1 MQLNMHSHKRV
12 SLSDAEMSSRLFQLA
27 DYITHNYA
35 TLKSTATLYSN
46 SYNPGSMTHFQ
57 PYAQAPASF
66 IPESWHGEYLSPS
79 TITYHTTSLVRPTP
93 LKASHSSSASA
104 NLWKSTNQS
113 NSVDAVPIVRNI
125 PVDKIKRKADQVST
139 EEHTLPSVDFAHSAS
154 SSGSD
159 VSEDEHSENVPK
171 KRRGNLPR
179 VATDKL
185 KSWLQNHTS
194 FPYPSED
201 EKFELVRLTDLS
213 LGQVNNWFINARR

>member
-35 TLKSTATLYSN
+35 TLKSNATLYSN

-57 PYAQAPASF
+57 PYAQAPVSL
-66 IPESWHGEYLSPS
+66 IPESWHGDYLSPS

-104 NLWKSTNQS
+104 NLWKSTNHS

-125 PVDKIKRKADQVST
+125 TVDKIKRKADQG
-139 EEHTLPSVDFAHSAS
+139 TLGAMYSAS
-154 SSGSD
+154 IFFHDFQIWNPFRSHINSQSM
-159 VSEDEHSENVPK
+159 SHTFSF
-171 KRRGNLPR
+171 LSQ
-179 VATDKL
+179 KL
-185 KSWLQNHTS
+185 E
-194 FPYPSED
+194 F
-201 EKFELVRLTDLS
+201 LS
-213 LGQVNNWFINARR
+213 